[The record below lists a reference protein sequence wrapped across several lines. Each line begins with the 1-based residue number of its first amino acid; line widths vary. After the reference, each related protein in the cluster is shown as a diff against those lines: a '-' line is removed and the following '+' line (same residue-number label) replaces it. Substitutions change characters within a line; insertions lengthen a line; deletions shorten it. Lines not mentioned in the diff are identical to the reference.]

1 MHLNRSTKNC
11 KEIYGAEFDSI
22 KKKQQK
28 QRKKYLR
35 KKNAEYY
42 SENGEVINEKKRK
55 KNWDNLMEQCKAEA
69 EVRNSRKEIEQNS
82 DEESDDFEIQT
93 LNKRKEKEK
102 KYNKEYYKK
111 ISKEKKAAY
120 DPTERRSKYLKEK
133 DRDSKTAKRI
143 CDSELDSDESD
154 KEVERFLERDEYK
167 KQYYKKN
174 SEKIKKKQIESYDP
188 SERRKKYQNEKKVK
202 AKLIEKICSDATD
215 DQLSKDKEV
224 CIFLNKDEKE
234 KLYKKDWYKKNSER
248 IKTKQLKNYDPSKRQ
263 KQYKKVKAEKEEN
276 TKKWYREKAVES
288 RASSN
293 KDVEK
298 VARDRNK
305 AKKVQASIP
314 NCYGCKG
321 IIKMNMPG
329 TVEKVKEIDEEIE
342 ALYQK
347 IELEID
353 GIVEEGQK
361 LNNLASHETLYRKL
375 YLRCPPAAGSKLS
388 NCI

>member
-42 SENGEVINEKKRK
+42 SKNGEVINERKRK

-120 DPTERRSKYLKEK
+120 DPTERR
-133 DRDSKTAKRI
+133 
-143 CDSELDSDESD
+143 
-154 KEVERFLERDEYK
+154 
-167 KQYYKKN
+167 
-174 SEKIKKKQIESYDP
+174 
-188 SERRKKYQNEKKVK
+188 KKYQNKKKVE

>member
-11 KEIYGAEFDSI
+11 KEIYGAEFDNI

-28 QRKKYLR
+28 QRKKYKR

-42 SENGEVINEKKRK
+42 SENGEAINEKKRN
-55 KNWDNLMEQCKAEA
+55 KNWDKLMKQCKAEA
-69 EVRNSRKEIEQNS
+69 EIRNSRKKIDQNS
-82 DEESDDFEIQT
+82 DEEKDDFEVQT

-133 DRDSKTAKRI
+133 DRDSKIAKRI
-143 CDSELDSDESD
+143 CDSEVDSDECD
-154 KEVERFLERDEYK
+154 EEVERFLERDEYK

-174 SEKIKKKQIESYDP
+174 SEKIKKKQNESYDP

-202 AKLIEKICSDATD
+202 AKLIEKICSNATD

-234 KLYKKDWYKKNSER
+234 KLYKKEWYKKNSER
-248 IKTKQLKNYDPSKRQ
+248 IKTKQLNNYDSSKRQ

-276 TKKWYREKAVES
+276 TEKWYREKAVES

-298 VARDRNK
+298 VARDKNK
-305 AKKVQASIP
+305 EKRAKASIS

-321 IIKMNMPG
+321 IIQMNMPG
-329 TVEKVKEIDEEIE
+329 TEEKVKEINEEIE

-347 IELEID
+347 FELEID
-353 GIVEEGQK
+353 GIVEKGMELDG
-361 LNNLASHETLYRKL
+361 LACHQTLYRKL
-375 YLRCPPAAGSKLS
+375 YLRSPPDVGSTY
-388 NCI
+388 